1 MLHKYTKQPYG
12 TVPYFSPVG
21 RRMKC
26 VCSPPPKQKQ
36 KIIITYIS
44 GADLEVFVRQVE
56 DHGLRA
62 DHLLAHQ
69 AGNVRHRVVAPRAAP
84 TAPIRTATTTPIRTT
99 TTTTAVRTAAAWAI
113 RAPRPSD
120 SCAAGGAHGG
130 GIGER
135 EAGVRPVA
143 HYPVEMAEDDPVGD
157 TVVRQ

>member
-1 MLHKYTKQPYG
+1 M
-12 TVPYFSPVG
+12 
-21 RRMKC
+21 
-26 VCSPPPKQKQ
+26 
-36 KIIITYIS
+36 
-44 GADLEVFVRQVE
+44 FVRQVE

-84 TAPIRTATTTPIRTT
+84 TAPIRTATTTPIRT

-157 TVVRQ
+157 TVVRQKGAPHLGLVFAAGDRTTKRPRLQRNNRRLNINYRGMKIN